1 MALRQRQRAYAF
13 IFYPESA
20 PENWKQILDDEHI
33 CALISPLH
41 DKDKNPDGSPK
52 KSHYHILLLFEGVKS
67 EAQIKAIIAKLHG
80 TAHFETVNSV
90 RGYARYLLHLDNPEK
105 YQYDRRE
112 ITELGGADFDS
123 IIHLVTDDNAM
134 LADICNYIVEH
145 KIVSFIHFW
154 NWCRTANPDWF
165 NLIATRHE
173 RVVYAAIKSNSWTLM
188 EHIEVDDNG
197 SLIEEQGNNKS
208 SDELA
213 SEVIDYLEKGSGD
226 SDESHS

>member
-1 MALRQRQRAYAF
+1 MAIQQRMKQRQRAYAF

-20 PENWKQILDDEHI
+20 PDNWKEILDNEHV

-52 KSHYHILLLFEGVKS
+52 KPHYHILIMFEGVKS
-67 EAQIKAIIAKLHG
+67 QEQVKAIIDKLHG

-105 YQYDRRE
+105 YQYQRDE
-112 ITELGGADFDS
+112 IVEIGGADFDS
-123 IIHLVTDDNAM
+123 TIHLVTDDNAM

-145 KIVSFIHFW
+145 HIVSFIHFW
-154 NWCRTANPDWF
+154 NWCRANNKDWF

-173 RVVYAAIKSNSWTLM
+173 RVVYAAIKSNAW
-188 EHIEVDDNG
+188 
-197 SLIEEQGNNKS
+197 SLIEGIQVDSNGALITEQNQS
-208 SDELA
+208 SEELA
-213 SEVIDYLEKGSGD
+213 NEVMDYLEKGSGE
-226 SDESHS
+226 ES